1 MKEGGTK
8 DRKKRNEMKRERR
21 KERKGKRKELHREY
35 PSLKNMWVLFNNNL
49 LVKNTKIQNKT
60 QKNKTKKYPRKSEEM
75 FIASSLNY

>member
-60 QKNKTKKYPRKSEEM
+60 QKTKQKNTPESQRECS
-75 FIASSLNY
+75 